1 MQNPIK
7 PPQCTYS
14 HEKKKKIGW
23 LCNIEFKR
31 LYVIIL
37 SSDIDKVRNDTTN
50 SRIKLSGIH
59 TSSKIMNYSV
69 ISSYFN
75 LSKVCMCANFTSLIL
90 YCLTY
95 VSTGKMIRE
104 QMNE

>member
-31 LYVIIL
+31 LYVIIF
-37 SSDIDKVRNDTTN
+37 SSDIDKYFEIILQIVE
-50 SRIKLSGIH
+50 S
-59 TSSKIMNYSV
+59 NYQES
-69 ISSYFN
+69 
-75 LSKVCMCANFTSLIL
+75 IL
-90 YCLTY
+90 AQ
-95 VSTGKMIRE
+95 K
-104 QMNE
+104 